1 MKFFFLFFTFLLVIR
16 CYLNAQ
22 EGDRKEKNPQLLDS
36 LNWRK
41 WTPGIVPLHSPEES
55 LSMMKVAPGFKV
67 ELVASEPMVKDPVF
81 IDWDDQGRMW
91 VGEFRTYMKDLDG
104 TGENERSS
112 RVMVLED
119 TDGDGRMDKS
129 TAFVDDMI
137 NVRSVAFVEGGVLV
151 VESGAIWFCQDDDGD
166 LRCDQKTKLMDFAT
180 TAYDNIEHA
189 ENGLSYSLD
198 NWMYNS
204 KSSRKL
210 AWREGKLDESPS
222 DPRGQWGMATD
233 AYGRLYHNSNSVWFQ
248 VDWGMYDRAWPANK
262 KTVGSPTREVFAIRP
277 NTALNRN
284 YKPGSLREDG
294 RVARVTTISGLA
306 VHSHGAFG
314 EEWEGAIFS
323 MSPGTNTVGAFI
335 PMKPFPHSEDY
346 LHQTYADPIWGKR
359 EFLASTDERF
369 RPVNGTFGPDGCLY
383 VVDFHRGVIQHK
395 KFLTSYLR
403 RQSEERE
410 LDKHIGYGRIYR
422 IVPEDQKPQ
431 PSPQNLVA
439 GLSHPH
445 LWWRLRSQK
454 RIVEG
459 DRQDLVPTIR
469 ELARNRQASPFA
481 RVHAMWT
488 LVGLS
493 DLDAK
498 TTELAIND
506 SDWFVAM
513 TGLRTAGDTTEYGGV
528 FPQVNLADAQRI
540 SKSGDFPHA
549 LVAYALKV
557 VESGYPKRIVANY
570 VDKPAEW
577 VKRDKELYSSYKKG
591 RELYGNSC
599 GACHQAH
606 GKGLANMAPT
616 LAKSD
621 WVNGSLSR
629 LIGVAVHGLSGP
641 IKVNGKLAEN
651 IPPIMPPHGYMK
663 DDQLA
668 DVLTYVKNA
677 WGNRSGLVSA
687 QEIANYRIGTERF
700 LPWTEKELSDLE

>member
-1 MKFFFLFFTFLLVIR
+1 MKFLSFTFFNIFLFASFLI
-16 CYLNAQ
+16 AQ
-22 EGDRKEKNPQLLDS
+22 EGDKKEKNLSLLDS
-36 LNWRK
+36 LNWRE
-41 WTPGIVPLHSPEES
+41 WSPGVVPLYTPEES
-55 LSMMKVAPGFKV
+55 LSKFKVAPGFKV
-67 ELVASEPMVKDPVF
+67 ELVASEPLVKDPVF
-81 IDWDDQGRMW
+81 VNWDDQGRMW

-119 TDGDGRMDKS
+119 TDRDGRMDKS
-129 TAFVDDMI
+129 TAFLDDMI

-151 VESGAIWFCQDDDGD
+151 VESGSIWFCQDLDGD
-166 LRCDQKTKLMDFAT
+166 LRCDQKSKLMDFAT
-180 TAYDNIEHA
+180 SAFDNIEHA
-189 ENGLSYSLD
+189 ENGLSFALD

-204 KSSRKL
+204 KSSRKIS
-210 AWREGKLDESPS
+210 WNSGKLIEAPASR
-222 DPRGQWGMATD
+222 RGQWGMATD
-233 AYGRLYHNSNSVWFQ
+233 AYGKLFYNSNSVWFLG
-248 VDWGMYDRAWPANK
+248 DWGIYDHAWPMKK
-262 KTVGSPTREVFAIRP
+262 KTIGSPTKEVFAIRP

-314 EEWEGAIFS
+314 DDWEGAVFS

-335 PMKPFPHSEDY
+335 PAKPFPYTEGY
-346 LHQTYADPIWGKR
+346 QHQTYADPIWEKR
-359 EFLASTDERF
+359 EFLSSTDERF
-369 RPVNGTFGPDGCLY
+369 RPVNGTIGPDGCLY

-395 KFLTSYLR
+395 RFLTSYLR

-410 LDKHIGYGRIYR
+410 LDKHIGHGRIYR
-422 IVPEDQKPQ
+422 IVPEDQKTH
-431 PSPQNLVA
+431 PSPENLVS
-439 GLSHPH
+439 GLSHPY

-459 DRQDLVPTIR
+459 DRQDLAPTVK
-469 ELARNRQASPFA
+469 ELARNRKASPFA
-481 RVHAMWT
+481 RVHAIWT
-488 LVGLS
+488 LVGLKK
-493 DLDAK
+493 LDAI
-498 TTELAIND
+498 TTNLALKD
-506 SDWFVAM
+506 SNWFVAM
-513 TGLRTAGDTTEYGGV
+513 TGLRTAGDTMEYGGV
-528 FPQVNLADAQRI
+528 FPQVNLADAQKI
-540 SKSGDFPHA
+540 SQSEDFPHA
-549 LVAYALKV
+549 LVSYASKV
-557 VESGYPKRIVANY
+557 VESGYPKRMVANY

-577 VKRDKELYSSYKKG
+577 VKRDKALYTSYKKG
-591 RELYGNSC
+591 RDLYGNSC

-663 DDQLA
+663 DEELA

-677 WGNRSGLVSA
+677 WGNRSGSVSA
-687 QEIANYRIGTERF
+687 QEIASYRLSTKRL
-700 LPWTEKELSDLE
+700 LPWTEEEFSDLK

>member
-1 MKFFFLFFTFLLVIR
+1 MKFLSFTFFNIFLLASFLI
-16 CYLNAQ
+16 AQ
-22 EGDRKEKNPQLLDS
+22 EGDKKEKNLSLLDS
-36 LNWRK
+36 LNWRE
-41 WTPGIVPLHSPEES
+41 WSPGVVPLYTPEES
-55 LSMMKVAPGFKV
+55 LSKFKVAPGFKV
-67 ELVASEPMVKDPVF
+67 ELVASEPLVKDPVF
-81 IDWDDQGRMW
+81 VNWDDQGRMW

-119 TDGDGRMDKS
+119 TDRDGRMDKS
-129 TAFVDDMI
+129 TAFLDDMI

-151 VESGAIWFCQDDDGD
+151 VESGSIWFCQDLDGD
-166 LRCDQKTKLMDFAT
+166 LRCDQKSKLMDFAT
-180 TAYDNIEHA
+180 SAFDNIEHA
-189 ENGLSYSLD
+189 ENGLSFALD

-204 KSSRKL
+204 KSSRKIS
-210 AWREGKLDESPS
+210 WNSGKLIEAPASR
-222 DPRGQWGMATD
+222 RGQWGMATD
-233 AYGRLYHNSNSVWFQ
+233 AYGKLFYNSNSVWFLG
-248 VDWGMYDRAWPANK
+248 DWGIYDHAWPMKK
-262 KTVGSPTREVFAIRP
+262 KTIGSPTKEVFAIRP

-314 EEWEGAIFS
+314 DDWEGAVFS

-335 PMKPFPHSEDY
+335 PAKPFPYTEGY
-346 LHQTYADPIWGKR
+346 QHQTYADPIWEKR
-359 EFLASTDERF
+359 EFLSSTDERF
-369 RPVNGTFGPDGCLY
+369 RPVNGTIGPDGCLY

-395 KFLTSYLR
+395 RFLTSYLR

-410 LDKHIGYGRIYR
+410 LDKHIGHGRIYR
-422 IVPEDQKPQ
+422 IVPEDQKTH
-431 PSPQNLVA
+431 PSPENLVA
-439 GLSHPH
+439 GLSHPY

-459 DRQDLVPTIR
+459 DRQDLAPTVK
-469 ELARNRQASPFA
+469 ELARNRKASPFA
-481 RVHAMWT
+481 RVHAIWT
-488 LVGLS
+488 LVGLKK
-493 DLDAK
+493 LDA
-498 TTELAIND
+498 TTTNLALKD
-506 SDWFVAM
+506 SNWFVAM
-513 TGLRTAGDTTEYGGV
+513 TGLRTAGDTIEYGGV
-528 FPQVNLADAQRI
+528 FPQVNLADAQKI
-540 SKSGDFPHA
+540 SQSEDFPHA
-549 LVAYALKV
+549 LVSYASKV
-557 VESGYPKRIVANY
+557 VESGYPKRMVANY

-577 VKRDKELYSSYKKG
+577 VKRDKALYTSYKKG
-591 RELYGNSC
+591 RDLYGNSC

-641 IKVNGKLAEN
+641 IKVNGQLAEN

-663 DDQLA
+663 DEELA

-677 WGNRSGLVSA
+677 WGNRSGSVSA
-687 QEIANYRIGTERF
+687 QEIASYRLSTKRL
-700 LPWTEKELSDLE
+700 LPWTEEEFSDLK

>member
-1 MKFFFLFFTFLLVIR
+1 MKFLSFTFFNIFLFASFLI
-16 CYLNAQ
+16 AQ
-22 EGDRKEKNPQLLDS
+22 EGDKKEKNLSLLDS
-36 LNWRK
+36 LNWRE
-41 WTPGIVPLHSPEES
+41 WSPGVVPLYTPEES
-55 LSMMKVAPGFKV
+55 LSKFKVAPGFKV
-67 ELVASEPMVKDPVF
+67 ELVASEPLVKDPVF
-81 IDWDDQGRMW
+81 VNWDDQGRMW

-129 TAFVDDMI
+129 TAFLDDMI

-151 VESGAIWFCQDDDGD
+151 VESGSIWFCQDLDGD
-166 LRCDQKTKLMDFAT
+166 LRCDQKSKLMDFAT
-180 TAYDNIEHA
+180 SAFDNIEHA
-189 ENGLSYSLD
+189 ENGLSFALD

-204 KSSRKL
+204 KSSRKIS
-210 AWREGKLDESPS
+210 WNSGKLIEAPASR
-222 DPRGQWGMATD
+222 RGQWGMATD
-233 AYGRLYHNSNSVWFQ
+233 AYGKLFYNSNSVWFLG
-248 VDWGMYDRAWPANK
+248 DWGIYDHAWPMKK
-262 KTVGSPTREVFAIRP
+262 KTIGSPTKEVFAIRP

-314 EEWEGAIFS
+314 DDWEGAVFS

-335 PMKPFPHSEDY
+335 PAKPFPYTEGY
-346 LHQTYADPIWGKR
+346 QHQTYADPIWEKR
-359 EFLASTDERF
+359 EFLSSTDERF
-369 RPVNGTFGPDGCLY
+369 RPVNGTIGPDGCLY

-395 KFLTSYLR
+395 RFLTSYLR

-410 LDKHIGYGRIYR
+410 LDKHIGHGRIYR
-422 IVPEDQKPQ
+422 IVPEDQKTH
-431 PSPQNLVA
+431 PSPENLVS
-439 GLSHPH
+439 GLSHPY

-459 DRQDLVPTIR
+459 DRQDLAPTVK
-469 ELARNRQASPFA
+469 ELARNRKASPFA
-481 RVHAMWT
+481 RVHAIWT
-488 LVGLS
+488 LVGLKK
-493 DLDAK
+493 LDAI
-498 TTELAIND
+498 TTNLALKD
-506 SDWFVAM
+506 SNWFVAM
-513 TGLRTAGDTTEYGGV
+513 TGLRTAGDTMEYGGV
-528 FPQVNLADAQRI
+528 FPQVNLADAQKI
-540 SKSGDFPHA
+540 SQSEDFPHA
-549 LVAYALKV
+549 LVSYASKV
-557 VESGYPKRIVANY
+557 VESGYAKRMVSNY

-577 VKRDKELYSSYKKG
+577 VKRDKALYTSYKKG
-591 RELYGNSC
+591 RDLYGNSC

-641 IKVNGKLAEN
+641 IKVNGKLAKN

-663 DDQLA
+663 DEELA

-677 WGNRSGLVSA
+677 WGNRSGSVSA
-687 QEIANYRIGTERF
+687 QEIASYRLSTKRL
-700 LPWTEKELSDLE
+700 LPWTEEEFSDLK